1 MSDNQSPTCDCSIL
15 PYPGHLGFINT
26 FNWASRDYVAEPE
39 PAPLADY
46 HLTDDE
52 LAEREAF
59 IAGMVHVDDL
69 LDFEDYS
76 DPDASYISYVEL
88 RQLYEQDGLL
98 S

>member
-1 MSDNQSPTCDCSIL
+1 MSDNQSPAIWKL
-15 PYPGHLGFINT
+15 PVFEWAWKGDAAQLGE
-26 FNWASRDYVAEPE
+26 S
-39 PAPLADY
+39 APLADY
-46 HLTDDE
+46 HLTDEE

-76 DPDASYISYVEL
+76 DPDASYISYLETKE
-88 RQLYEQDGLL
+88 LYERDGLL